1 MQLSPEQK
9 EEFQR
14 RIHRSGTFQRVFRGK
29 DGEFVLNE
37 IDKDSN
43 FAGSTFDSDPYIH
56 AYKAGQRSMAVFIH
70 TIIDQ
75 DIEAARKNLEQEK
88 ENGETRRM

>member
-9 EEFQR
+9 EEVQR
-14 RIHRSGTFQRVFRGK
+14 RIHRSGAFQRVFRGK

-43 FAGSTFDSDPYIH
+43 FTGSTFDSDPYIH

-75 DIEAARKNLEQEK
+75 DIELAKKQLQEK
-88 ENGETRRM
+88 ENAKT

>member
-1 MQLSPEQK
+1 MDDKMK
-9 EEFQR
+9 EEVQR
-14 RIHRSGTFQRVFRGK
+14 RIHRSGMFQRVFRGK

-37 IDKDSN
+37 IDKDTN
-43 FAGSTFDSDPYIH
+43 FNGSTFDPDPCIH

-75 DIEAARKNLEQEK
+75 DIEKARKEIEREK
-88 ENGETRRM
+88 NGKA

>member
-1 MQLSPEQK
+1 MQRSPEQK
-9 EEFQR
+9 AEVQR

-56 AYKAGQRSMAVFIH
+56 AYKAGQRSMVVFIH

-75 DIEAARKNLEQEK
+75 DIELAKKQLQEK
-88 ENGETRRM
+88 ENE